1 MKSYDRKI
9 KSIQAK
15 LDKKRIQLYKIET
28 EYENLR
34 KEYHDYCDMEV
45 RSRFKIGQILIYE
58 INEKFRDYY
67 KTIFAYGGVNKNS
80 VEKYGNIDFPSNCH
94 VRLGNTPICSACDY
108 KRIRPANKEEIN
120 KLVNYL
126 LTEAYCEQI
135 EKYYDILVEN
145 GVKEETLDELIWS
158 KKKRNK

>member
-15 LDKKRIQLYKIET
+15 LDKKRTQLSKIET
-28 EYENLR
+28 EYKNLR
-34 KEYHDYCDMEV
+34 KEYHDYCDIEV
-45 RSRFKIGQILIYE
+45 RSRFKIGQILVYE
-58 INEKFRDYY
+58 INEEYKDYY
-67 KTIFAYGGVNKNS
+67 KTIFVYGGVNKNS
-80 VEKYGNIDFPSNCH
+80 VEKYGNVDLPSDYHSCWRN
-94 VRLGNTPICSACDY
+94 VPICSTCDY
-108 KRIRPANKEEIN
+108 EKIRPANKEEIN
-120 KLVNYL
+120 KLVNYF